1 MIMNHEISQL
11 EDGRVVVTLN
21 EEKCYLLLNFLKYTN
36 RI

>member
-11 EDGRVVVTLN
+11 EDGKVVVTLN
-21 EEKCYLLLNFLKYTN
+21 GEKCYLLLNFEKYTN